1 MNCLADPIGADVG
14 CLPASLISV
23 PSRKVKC
30 TANGTLS
37 TSSTNGNGFILIR
50 PGQLLF
56 NNAVAIGTV
65 TAQNAI
71 TYTTA
76 SFTGNSFA
84 QNTNTAP
91 AGSVVAAATNS
102 EYTTTDCGSGAS
114 ATTGIQ
120 WRMVACAIEIEAT
133 TPWSSRGGLCTGICE
148 PNHYS
153 LNGQLESDVNKLDGA
168 WRDAVSS
175 GGDSKF
181 VLKYAGPA
189 DPKEFE
195 FTHAYLGDPD
205 GTSLA
210 IDQCNPYMGIFIS
223 GPNSQTYSWKVVGH
237 FEVIGAKARGKTV
250 TWPDPHGAAV
260 ASTIMSKAH
269 AENGGNHHDSPGF
282 WGTISS
288 ALHEG
293 IKMTSSGLDKVAGLA
308 KSATH
313 AIEALP
319 GPSML
324 MKYGVPALEQYA
336 GMSSGRAAPRV
347 AARPSAPAI
356 MPRSVPRIA
365 AKPSVK
371 AIKPKK
377 R

>member
-1 MNCLADPIGADVG
+1 MEVPDIKTKSGFKKLVAKSNLSKCAEEYLNCLADPIGADTG

-23 PSRKVKC
+23 PSRKIKC
-30 TANGTLS
+30 QASGTLS
-37 TSSTNGNGFILIR
+37 TSSTNGNGYILIR

-56 NNAVAIGTV
+56 NDGTSV
-65 TAQNAI
+65 GGSTAQNAI
-71 TYTTA
+71 VYTTA
-76 SFTGNSFA
+76 SFTGSAFNA
-84 QNTNTAP
+84 NTNATP
-91 AGSVVAAATNS
+91 AGSVMAAATNS
-102 EYTTTDCGSGAS
+102 EYTTTDCAAAGA
-114 ATTGIQ
+114 TVGIQ

-133 TPWSSRGGLCTGICE
+133 TPWSTRGGLCTGICE
-148 PNHYS
+148 PNHFS
-153 LNGQLESDVNKLDGA
+153 LGGQLESDVNKLDGA

-175 GGDSKF
+175 GGDSRF

-195 FTHAYLGDPD
+195 FTNAYLGNPD
-205 GTSLA
+205 SGAFSVE
-210 IDQCNPYMGIFIS
+210 QCNPYMGIFIS

-288 ALHEG
+288 ALSEG
-293 IKMTSSGLDKVAGLA
+293 VKMTSSGLDKVAGLA

-313 AIEALP
+313 ALEALP
-319 GPSML
+319 DL
-324 MKYGVPALEQYA
+324 T
-336 GMSSGRAAPRV
+336 SS
-347 AARPSAPAI
+347 
-356 MPRSVPRIA
+356 
-365 AKPSVK
+365 
-371 AIKPKK
+371 
-377 R
+377 